1 MFSLINIV
9 ITVVLGIYIYKNVK
23 NTHMMIDELE
33 FNIERMKKKIIASN
47 LDDSD
52 DDMSKLIE
60 VLTDE

>member
-9 ITVVLGIYIYKNVK
+9 ITAVLGIYIYKNVK

>member
-23 NTHMMIDELE
+23 NTHTMIDGLE

-52 DDMSKLIE
+52 DDISKLIE